1 MFRRTMK
8 ISPFPSALPALV
20 IIAMVSAATALS
32 VAEESAPTLKQKPAG
47 QPASMERPSPG
58 TTIYKSVD
66 ARGRVTYGD
75 EPNPHALKEEQVNLP
90 SYVQSISSA
99 ESRARLEAM
108 AATTKRL
115 QEDRRARQ
123 EERRKDTQRSAP
135 APVAHYPPVV
145 VQNRGYRPSRYD
157 RQTNAHPYPHA
168 YPGAYPGAHPPYR
181 YPGNHDTHRKR
192 SSIGVNI
199 SGGSST
205 FRYGVSLGNQQ
216 SHQRSRSIRTPYRS
230 GDWERH

>member
-1 MFRRTMK
+1 MK

-32 VAEESAPTLKQKPAG
+32 EAEESAPTLKQKPAG
-47 QPASMERPSPG
+47 QPASIEHPSPG
-58 TTIYKSVD
+58 NTIYKSVD
-66 ARGRVTYGD
+66 AKGRVTYGD

-90 SYVQSISSA
+90 SYVQSISSE

-157 RQTNAHPYPHA
+157 RRTDPHAYPHA
-168 YPGAYPGAHPPYR
+168 YPLYR
-181 YPGNHDTHRKR
+181 YPGKHDTHRKR

-199 SGGSST
+199 SGGSSK

-216 SHQRSRSIRTPYRS
+216 SHQRSRSTQTPYRS

>member
-1 MFRRTMK
+1 MK

-32 VAEESAPTLKQKPAG
+32 EAEESAPTLKQKPAG
-47 QPASMERPSPG
+47 QPASIEHPSPG
-58 TTIYKSVD
+58 NTIYKSVD
-66 ARGRVTYGD
+66 AKGRVTYGD

-90 SYVQSISSA
+90 SYVQSISSE

-135 APVAHYPPVV
+135 APVAHYPQVV
-145 VQNRGYRPSRYD
+145 VQNRGYRPSRYYRRTD
-157 RQTNAHPYPHA
+157 PHAYPHA
-168 YPGAYPGAHPPYR
+168 YPPYR
-181 YPGNHDTHRKR
+181 YPGKHDTHRKR

-199 SGGSST
+199 SGGSSK

-216 SHQRSRSIRTPYRS
+216 SHQRSRSTQTPYRS